1 MTYRD
6 TMPPGQAYGGEH
18 QPQHPQFHPQ
28 QHAYGQ
34 HQAQQHQQRPQL
46 PQPQGQPHPRLPSV
60 SQTAYPPYANGYQNG
75 NQQQYQ
81 HNQYVHPAYPQQ
93 QHPQSQPQLQ
103 PQQLLLPHP
112 QPPAQQ
118 HRQHQPQPPVQPT
131 AQYYPASSAPQPQ
144 PYVNYSNG
152 TYTQP
157 SPSQPPQPPIP
168 TPSAAPVQF
177 VNLSYLQQSPATPR
191 PTSHVPPAS
200 QPPAR
205 TMSPQISQLPP
216 IARPPQ
222 RTPFA
227 EDSPKLNERPP
238 PSRAAPSLKIPKD
251 QRRPSV
257 GAGVAKSPAT
267 PSSSA
272 HTETLPLLISVAEDC
287 FAKANTASQRVAKSM
302 SEAEVADHHKL
313 VATGLG
319 CLDVALKSN
328 KLWPRLEARLCLRYA
343 SVLIDETTNIME
355 AETTLTRGIAVC
367 DKNRFLDLKYCSQFL
382 LMKTLFQRNP
392 KAAFKLIEGH
402 ISDCGTYKHVHWI
415 YAFRFLKASFHLQAG
430 SPAEHG
436 AIDNLRKIAGVAN
449 QRKDFSIFAMAM
461 LLEGFAHMTTMKD
474 DWANRVQLC
483 VAQVSKIQLESS
495 IQIPQIDIL
504 LRLLDLACSLHQ
516 KSHQV
521 AAQKLT
527 VLQRQLEELK
537 NSPDWPLQNGEVFL
551 SINRMSNTAPTV
563 SNDTRAVVR
572 QGEGNADYLVLS
584 TLGKQE
590 AWAIAWVFNGIVA
603 HYRATTPGRSATL
616 WNEGLRVL
624 DDTKV
629 STAPQPLP
637 EALRQ
642 HDWAREL
649 TCYTHILIGLQAATV
664 TDWARVKQS
673 LDAIHEQPH
682 TSPSPGS
689 SVDILT
695 LYLEGCQ
702 QQGMAN
708 MDEALAIW
716 KNPRF
721 ELDLTGAYKNGSRL
735 ETELCIL
742 AALNRVYIMQE
753 PNHRDSAETAEL
765 IDLLRPICEDN
776 PDLEI
781 RTAWNLVLASSTFEP
796 ELSLNQAKRHIQGG
810 LSGAQQLNNT
820 QYLSMALNI
829 MRCKLFENVVGE
841 QALKSAKA
849 GATQARKSGNL
860 LWMSVAEG
868 MLGQSFEIEGRMGE
882 AGRARG
888 EGVRLANEAY
898 EKTQLR

>member
-6 TMPPGQAYGGEH
+6 TMPPGQAYGGGHGH

-28 QHAYGQ
+28 QQQQHAYGQ
-34 HQAQQHQQRPQL
+34 HQPHQHQQRPHL
-46 PQPQGQPHPRLPSV
+46 PQPQGQPQPHLPPV
-60 SQTAYPPYANGYQNG
+60 SQNAYPQYTNGYQNG

-81 HNQYVHPAYPQQ
+81 YNQYVHPTYPQ
-93 QHPQSQPQLQ
+93 QHPQRLP
-103 PQQLLLPHP
+103 LPHP
-112 QPPAQQ
+112 QSPAQQ
-118 HRQHQPQPPVQPT
+118 QRQHQPQPPVQPT
-131 AQYYPASSAPQPQ
+131 AQYYQTSSAPQPQ

-152 TYTQP
+152 PYNQP
-157 SPSQPPQPPIP
+157 SPNPA
-168 TPSAAPVQF
+168 AAPVQF
-177 VNLSYLQQSPATPR
+177 VNPSYLQQQQPVTPR

-200 QPPAR
+200 QPPPR
-205 TMSPQISQLPP
+205 TMSPQVSHLPP
-216 IARPPQ
+216 SARPPLQ
-222 RTPFA
+222 TSSTQN
-227 EDSPKLNERPP
+227 SPRLSEKPP
-238 PSRAAPSLKIPKD
+238 PSRATPALQIPKN

-267 PSSSA
+267 PGSSVHS
-272 HTETLPLLISVAEDC
+272 ETLPLLICLAED
-287 FAKANTASQRVAKSM
+287 FFEKANAASQKVAKSM
-302 SEAEVADHHKL
+302 SEAEVAEHHKL

-328 KLWPRLEARLCLRYA
+328 KLWPRLEARLCLRNA
-343 SVLIDETTNIME
+343 SVLIDETNNIME

-430 SPAEHG
+430 SPAEHS

-449 QRKDFSIFAMAM
+449 QRKDHSIFAMAM

-483 VAQVSKIQLESS
+483 IAQVSKIQMESS
-495 IQIPQIDIL
+495 VQIPQIDIL

-516 KSHQV
+516 KTHSIS
-521 AAQKLT
+521 AQKLNL
-527 VLQRQLEELK
+527 LQRLLEELR
-537 NSPDWPLQNGEVFL
+537 NSPDWPLHTGEVLL
-551 SINRMSNTAPTV
+551 SISRMPNSAPTV
-563 SNDTRAVVR
+563 SKDTRAVVR
-572 QGEGNADYLVLS
+572 QGEGNVDYLVLS
-584 TLGKQE
+584 TLGRHE

-616 WNEGLRVL
+616 WNEALRL
-624 DDTKV
+624 LNDPKTC
-629 STAPQPLP
+629 TGPQALP
-637 EALRQ
+637 EALKQ
-642 HDWAREL
+642 NDWGREL
-649 TCYTHILIGLQAATV
+649 SCYTHILVGLQAATV
-664 TDWARVKQS
+664 TDWAKVKQN
-673 LDAIHEQPH
+673 LDAIRQQPH
-682 TSPSPGS
+682 TSPSSGS
-689 SVDILT
+689 SLEILT
-695 LYLEGCQ
+695 LYLEGCL
-702 QQGMAN
+702 QQGTAN
-708 MDEALAIW
+708 MDEALAVW

-721 ELDLTGAYKNGSRL
+721 ELDPTGAYKNGSRL

-742 AALNRVYIMQE
+742 ATLNKIYIMQE
-753 PNHRDSAETAEL
+753 PTQKDPAETAEL

-776 PDLEI
+776 PDSEI

-796 ELSLNQAKRHIQGG
+796 AMTLNQAKRHIHSS
-810 LSGAQQLNNT
+810 LSGAQELNNT

-849 GATQARKSGNL
+849 GSTQAKKSGNL

-868 MLGQSFEIEGRMGE
+868 MLSQSYEIEGQMQQARAAGE
-882 AGRARG
+882 
-888 EGVRLANEAY
+888 EGLRLANEAY
-898 EKTQLR
+898 QKTQI

>member
-1 MTYRD
+1 MTFRD
-6 TMPPGQAYGGEH
+6 TMPPGQAYGGHGH
-18 QPQHPQFHPQ
+18 QPQHPQFHTQ
-28 QHAYGQ
+28 QHAYG
-34 HQAQQHQQRPQL
+34 QHQQRPQL
-46 PQPQGQPHPRLPSV
+46 PQPQGQPQPRLPSV
-60 SQTAYPPYANGYQNG
+60 SPAAYPQYANGYQNG

-81 HNQYVHPAYPQQ
+81 QNHYVHPTYPQHHTQ
-93 QHPQSQPQLQ
+93 SHSQPQLQ
-103 PQQLLLPHP
+103 QLPLPHP

-118 HRQHQPQPPVQPT
+118 RQHQPQPPVQPT
-131 AQYYPASSAPQPQ
+131 AQYYPIPSAPEPQ

-152 TYTQP
+152 PYRQP
-157 SPSQPPQPPIP
+157 SPLLPPIP
-168 TPSAAPVQF
+168 APAASSVQF
-177 VNLSYLQQSPATPR
+177 VNPSYLQQQPVTPR
-191 PTSHVPPAS
+191 PTSHAPPAS
-200 QPPAR
+200 QPPAS

-222 RTPFA
+222 RTPSA
-227 EDSPKLNERPP
+227 QNNPRLNEKPP
-238 PSRAAPSLKIPKD
+238 PSRTAPTLKIPKD

-267 PSSSA
+267 PNSSV
-272 HTETLPLLISVAEDC
+272 HIETLPLLICVAEDC
-287 FAKANTASQRVAKSM
+287 FEKANTTARKVAKFM
-302 SEAEVADHHKL
+302 SDAEVADHHKL

-367 DKNRFLDLKYCSQFL
+367 DKNRFLDLNYCSQFL

-430 SPAEHG
+430 SPAEHS

-449 QRKDFSIFAMAM
+449 QRKDSSIFAMAM

-483 VAQVSKIQLESS
+483 IAQVSKIQMESS

-516 KSHQV
+516 KTHSIS
-521 AAQKLT
+521 AQKLN
-527 VLQRQLEELK
+527 VLQRQLEELR
-537 NSPDWPLQNGEVFL
+537 NSPDWPLQTGEVLL
-551 SINRMSNTAPTV
+551 SINRLPNTAPTV
-563 SNDTRAVVR
+563 SKDTRAVVR

-616 WNEGLRVL
+616 WNEALRVL
-624 DDTKV
+624 DDTKI

-637 EALRQ
+637 EALKQ

-664 TDWARVKQS
+664 TDWAKVKQS
-673 LDAIHEQPH
+673 LDAIREQPH
-682 TSPSPGS
+682 SSSSSSSGS
-689 SVDILT
+689 SLEILT
-695 LYLEGCQ
+695 LYLEGCLW
-702 QQGMAN
+702 QGTAN
-708 MDEALAIW
+708 MDEALTVW

-721 ELDLTGAYKNGSRL
+721 ELDPTGAYKNGSRL

-742 AALNRVYIMQE
+742 ATLNRVYIMQE
-753 PNHRDSAETAEL
+753 PNHKDSAETAEL
-765 IDLLRPICEDN
+765 VDLLRPICEDN

-849 GATQARKSGNL
+849 GSTQAKKSGNL

-868 MLGQSFEIEGRMGE
+868 MLGQSYEIEGQVGE
-882 AGRARG
+882 ARRARE

-898 EKTQLR
+898 DKTQF

>member
-1 MTYRD
+1 MTFRD
-6 TMPPGQAYGGEH
+6 TMPPGQAYGGHEY
-18 QPQHPQFHPQ
+18 QPQHPQFHAQ

-34 HQAQQHQQRPQL
+34 HQPQQHQQRPQL
-46 PQPQGQPHPRLPSV
+46 SQPLGQPQSHLPSL
-60 SQTAYPPYANGYQNG
+60 SQTPYPQYANGYQNG

-93 QHPQSQPQLQ
+93 HPHSQ
-103 PQQLLLPHP
+103 PQQLPLPHQ

-118 HRQHQPQPPVQPT
+118 HQHQPQPPVQPT
-131 AQYYPASSAPQPQ
+131 AQYYPQSSAPQPQ

-152 TYTQP
+152 PYNQP
-157 SPSQPPQPPIP
+157 SPSLTPIP
-168 TPSAAPVQF
+168 TPATAPVQF
-177 VNLSYLQQSPATPR
+177 VNPSCLQQLPVTPR
-191 PTSHVPPAS
+191 PTSHVPPPS

-205 TMSPQISQLPP
+205 TMSPQVSQLPP

-222 RTPFA
+222 RTPSA
-227 EDSPKLNERPP
+227 QNSPRLTEKPP
-238 PSRAAPSLKIPKD
+238 PSRTAPALQIPKD

-257 GAGVAKSPAT
+257 GAGVARSPAT
-267 PSSSA
+267 PSSSV
-272 HTETLPLLISVAEDC
+272 HTETLPLLICVAEDC
-287 FAKANTASQRVAKSM
+287 FEKANAAAQKVAKSM
-302 SEAEVADHHKL
+302 SDAEVADHHKL

-343 SVLIDETTNIME
+343 SILIDETTNIME

-430 SPAEHG
+430 SPAEHS

-474 DWANRVQLC
+474 DWANRVQMC
-483 VAQVSKIQLESS
+483 IAQVSKLQMESS
-495 IQIPQIDIL
+495 VHIPQIDVL

-516 KSHQV
+516 KTHHISS
-521 AAQKLT
+521 QKLGL
-527 VLQRQLEELK
+527 LQRQLDELK
-537 NSPDWPLQNGEVFL
+537 NSPDWPTQNGEVLL
-551 SINRMSNTAPTV
+551 SINRMPNTAPTV

-572 QGEGNADYLVLS
+572 QGEGNVDYLVLS
-584 TLGKQE
+584 ALGKQE
-590 AWAIAWVFNGIVA
+590 AWALTWVLNGIVA
-603 HYRATTPGRSATL
+603 HYKATTPGRSSSM
-616 WNEGLRVL
+616 WNETLRVL
-624 DDTKV
+624 LDDSKI

-637 EALRQ
+637 EALKQ
-642 HDWAREL
+642 SDWTKEL

-664 TDWARVKQS
+664 SDWAKVKQC
-673 LDAIHEQPH
+673 LDSIRQQSH
-682 TSPSPGS
+682 PSSTGS
-689 SVDILT
+689 SLEILT
-695 LYLEGCQ
+695 LYLEGVLW
-702 QQGMAN
+702 QGSAN
-708 MDEALAIW
+708 MQRALEIW
-716 KNPRF
+716 KDARF
-721 ELDLTGAYKNGSRL
+721 EVDPSGAYKNNSRL
-735 ETELCIL
+735 ETELSIL
-742 AALNRVYIMQE
+742 AALSRLWIMQE
-753 PNHRDSAETAEL
+753 PSNADNAETAEL
-765 IDLLRPICEDN
+765 VDLLRPICEDN

-796 ELSLNQAKRHIQGG
+796 AMSLNQAKRHIQGS
-810 LSGAQQLNNT
+810 LSGAQELNNT
-820 QYLSMALNI
+820 HFLSMALNI

-849 GATQARKSGNL
+849 GSTQAKKSGNL
-860 LWMSVAEG
+860 LWMSAAEG
-868 MLGQSFEIEGRMGE
+868 MLAQSFEIEGQVGLAR
-882 AGRARG
+882 RARE

-898 EKTQLR
+898 EKTRVV